1 MKLSNVIRALLLLM
15 VGLLASGRVEG
26 QTVWTMSV
34 SNPPSITLGN
44 DITYIIT
51 VTNLT
56 GSTLNTTV
64 TDTFPITAGFISAT
78 NNLAAT
84 TSNSPGQV
92 VFFLPGFDTVPLQI
106 SLVLQPSNSGPFTNF
121 VALGS
126 PLITNTLS
134 TNTVTQVG
142 SLSTTLSVSATLPTN
157 TVLVNDWIT
166 YDVTVANQGL
176 NSANNAVL
184 SNTLPTGAMLIGV
197 SPTNA
202 AYTLTNGT
210 MVFSLGTLPSQ
221 ASETLA
227 ITVQPTVAGTNVFV
241 DELSS
246 GFSFPVTVTNNLT
259 VSPFDT
265 SQMTAV
271 NTSAMNYD
279 PQNGLME
286 QTIQLTDS
294 GTNTISAARV
304 VVSGLSNITPV
315 LANQLLF
322 NAVGTNN
329 GNPYVQF
336 DGTLTP
342 GQNVNLVL
350 KYDPNNR
357 TAFTVANS
365 QYAAVPVGAV
375 NLAPP
380 SGTPFAITL
389 ITNLPSGNVMIEFQA
404 TMGQSYTVIYANNPG
419 MTNALA
425 AQPAIVAPA
434 NEVQWIDFGP
444 PETISTPTSTN
455 SRFYQVILNQ

>member
-1 MKLSNVIRALLLLM
+1 MKFLNVVRALLLLTI
-15 VGLLASGRVEG
+15 GLLASGRVRG
-26 QTVWTMSV
+26 QVWIMSV
-34 SNPPSITLGN
+34 SNTPSITLSN
-44 DITYIIT
+44 NITYFIN

-64 TDTFPITAGFISAT
+64 TDSFPATAAIISFT

-84 TSNSPGQV
+84 TSNSPGQI
-92 VFFLPGFDTVPLQI
+92 VFFLPGFDTVPLQVE
-106 SLVLQPSNSGPFTNF
+106 LVLQPASSGPFTNT
-121 VALGS
+121 VAIGS
-126 PLITNTLS
+126 PIITNTLT

-157 TVLVNDWIT
+157 TVLVNDWVT
-166 YDVTVANQGL
+166 YDVTVTNPGA
-176 NSANNAVL
+176 NSATGVVL
-184 SNTLPTGAMLIGV
+184 SNTLPTGATLISV

-202 AYTLTNGT
+202 AYTLTNGA
-210 MVFSLGTLPSQ
+210 MVFNLGTLASQ
-221 ASETLA
+221 AGETLA
-227 ITVQPTVAGTNVFV
+227 ITVQPTVAGTNTFV
-241 DELSS
+241 DELTSS
-246 GFSFPVTVTNNLT
+246 RSFPVTVTNNLT
-259 VSPFDT
+259 VRPFDT

-286 QTIQLTDS
+286 QTIQLTDT

-304 VVSGLSNITPV
+304 VVSGLSNVTPT

-322 NAVGTNN
+322 DAVGTNN
-329 GNPYVQF
+329 GNPYVQYN
-336 DGTLTP
+336 GTLTP
-342 GQNVNLVL
+342 GQNVSLTL
-350 KYDPNNR
+350 KYDPKNR

-365 QYAAVPVGAV
+365 QYAAVPVSAAS
-375 NLAPP
+375 LAPP

-404 TMGQSYTVIYANNPG
+404 TTGKSYTVIYANNPA

-425 AQPAIVAPA
+425 AQPAVVAPA
-434 NEVQWIDFGP
+434 SEVQWIDFGP
-444 PETISTPTSTN
+444 PETISTPASTN